1 MKIQVFYTSDADDV
15 EKMQN
20 WKVVVRPISYMDRSH
35 YYSLTRDGAIWFK
48 EKTGIAPDEDTDNV
62 EAAAL
67 RNLLYFRAEILCAI
81 DREQTV
87 DGPIYFA
94 EYKNGTGSYERK
106 QLPAEWV
113 TLDGMAE
120 NMPPALLDECLAAT
134 RKLNAGAL
142 PSIPDFF
149 NMASVTTSSVLDA

>member
-1 MKIQVFYTSDADDV
+1 MKIQVFHTSDADDV

-20 WKVVVRPISYMDRSH
+20 WKVVVRPVSYMDRSH
-35 YYSLTRDGAIWFK
+35 YFALTRSGAEWFR
-48 EKTGIAPDEDTDNV
+48 EKTGVAPDEETDDV

-81 DREQTV
+81 DREKTV
-87 DGPIYFA
+87 DGTIYFA
-94 EYKNGTGSYERK
+94 EHKNGTGEYERV
-106 QLPAEWV
+106 QLPEEWV

-134 RKLNAGAL
+134 RKLNAGVL
-142 PSIPDFF
+142 PSVPDFF
-149 NMASVTTSSVLDA
+149 NMASVTTSSAIDA